1 MSNTTDQVE
10 YTLAAEQELAA
21 APEQQSA
28 QLEAL
33 GTKLIMEF
41 AQAEADRLLTEQ
53 RWLRDL
59 RQYKGQYDPETEVM
73 IGKNRSKSFVRK
85 TRVKVKTADSRVMD
99 LLFPAGTEKN
109 WDIDSTPV
117 PTLPDEIK
125 LKLIDVLTRVNGGQ
139 RPDQEALDKACL
151 GVAKTAAK
159 KMAKVV
165 EDQLVEVRYKLVSKQ
180 VVHSGH
186 LYGTGVLKGPLVEKK
201 IRVKF
206 IKDGGKWVQRSEEY
220 VVPFVDFVPL
230 WRFYPDMSASTL
242 EMCRFVYERHQMSRH
257 DVADLANRKTF
268 DGVKIKEYIE
278 RNPNGCVKLRYF
290 DNELK
295 VIGDRSASQGKP
307 GGQYEV
313 LERWGWLTGKELEEV
328 GVTIPKERM
337 HESFFSNVWLLPDG
351 QVIKAVLQPING
363 VTWPYHLYYF
373 DNDETSIFGEGLP
386 MIMRD
391 EQTNINAATRLMLDN
406 AAITSGSMLE
416 VNPHLLHPLTKP
428 DEVFPW
434 KVWLRNQTSPGE
446 TAVKAVTMP
455 NGLQPLMGLNSMFEN
470 NADEVSAIPRYMT
483 GENAT
488 QGAAG
493 TSSGLS
499 MLMGAVNIVI
509 KDLITNWDEGI
520 TRSFITGL
528 YRWNMQFNGNDEIK
542 GDFDVKARG
551 TASLIAKEVRARQ
564 LNEFS
569 ALTANPMDAPF
580 INRHRLNILRAE
592 ANELSDVVYTEDE
605 IKEMQGS
612 EQAQM
617 QQALQQKMLMA
628 QVAEAE
634 GKAAKLMADA
644 KVMHIQAAEKLA
656 NIDLIVSKAMESK
669 MATVFAAL
677 QAAGVAVTNPMIA
690 PAGDELL
697 RSVNFKDATP
707 DPAISQILGQQVQR
721 LSGGQ
726 PGPGGPGGQPP
737 GPAQPN
743 MAQAPG
749 PDRIP
754 PMTGQVGMHAG
765 IETPEIDQ

>member
-1 MSNTTDQVE
+1 MSNTSDQVE
-10 YTLAAEQELAA
+10 YTMAAEQQLAA
-21 APEQQSA
+21 SPEQTAA

-41 AQAEADRLLTEQ
+41 AKAEADRLLTEQ

-59 RQYKGQYDPETEVM
+59 RQYKGQYDPEVEAM
-73 IGKNRSKSFVRK
+73 IGKNRSKTFVRK
-85 TRVKVKTADSRVMD
+85 TRVKVKTANSRVMD
-99 LLFPAGTEKN
+99 LLFPAGSEKN
-109 WDIDSTPV
+109 WDIGSTPV
-117 PTLPDEIK
+117 PTLPDEVKAK
-125 LKLIDVLTRVNGGQ
+125 LVDVLTRVNNGQ
-139 RPDQEALDKACL
+139 QPDKEAIDKACL

-165 EDQLVEVRYKLVSKQ
+165 EDQLVEVHYKLISNQ

-186 LYGTGVLKGPLVEKK
+186 LYGTGILKGPLVEKK
-201 IRVKF
+201 IRIKFVKE
-206 IKDGGKWVQRSEEY
+206 GGKWVQRSEEY

-257 DVADLANRKTF
+257 DLADLANRKTF
-268 DGVKIKEYIE
+268 DGVEIKAYLEQ
-278 RNPNGCVKLRYF
+278 NPNGYVKLRYF

-295 VIGDRSASQGKP
+295 VIGDRPASQGTP

-313 LERWGWLTGKELEEV
+313 LERWGWLTGEQLKEI
-328 GVTIPKERM
+328 GVEIPDERK

-351 QVIKAVLQPING
+351 RVIKAVLQPING
-363 VTWPYHLYYF
+363 VTWPYHMYYF
-373 DNDETSIFGEGLP
+373 DKDETSIFGEGLP

-391 EQTNINAATRLMLDN
+391 EQININAATRLMLDN

-434 KVWLRNQTSPGE
+434 KIWLRNQTSPGE

-455 NGLQPLMGLNSMFEN
+455 NGLQPLMGLNAMFEQ
-470 NADEVSAIPRYMT
+470 NADEVSAIPRYMA

-528 YRWNMQFNGNDEIK
+528 YRWNMQFNSNDEIK

-564 LNEFS
+564 LNEFG

-580 INRHRLNILRAE
+580 INRHRLNLLRAE

-605 IKEMQGS
+605 IAAQSQSTE
-612 EQAQM
+612 AQM
-617 QQALQQKMLMA
+617 QQQLNMRLQMAAL
-628 QVAEAE
+628 AEAE
-634 GKAAKLMADA
+634 GKAAKMMADA
-644 KVMHIQAAEKLA
+644 KLIQMKAAEALA
-656 NIDLIVSKAMESK
+656 NVDLIASRAVESK
-669 MATVFAAL
+669 MGSIYAAL
-677 QAAGVAVTNPMIA
+677 QAAGVAVQNPMIA

-697 RSVNFKDATP
+697 RSANFKDATP
-707 DPAISQILGQQVQR
+707 DPAISQILGQQVQK
-721 LSGGQ
+721 LAGGQ
-726 PGPGGPGGQPP
+726 GGVGGPGGEPPVTP
-737 GPAQPN
+737 GPQVA
-743 MAQAPG
+743 APAG
-749 PDRIP
+749 QEQVP
-754 PMTGQVGMHAG
+754 PMTGQVGGHAG
-765 IETPEIDQ
+765 IETPEID

>member
-1 MSNTTDQVE
+1 MSTTDQVE
-10 YTLAAEQELAA
+10 YTMAAEQQLADRPTAQA
-21 APEQQSA
+21 AK
-28 QLEAL
+28 LEAL

-59 RQYKGQYDPETEVM
+59 RQYKGQYDPEVDAM

-117 PTLPDEIK
+117 PTLPEEVK
-125 LKLIDVLTRVNGGQ
+125 AKLISVLQRVNNGQ
-139 RPDQEALDKACL
+139 QPNQETIDKACL

-186 LYGTGVLKGPLVEKK
+186 LYGTGILKGPLVEKK

-206 IKDGGKWVQRSEEY
+206 IKEGGKWVQRSEEY

-242 EMCRFVYERHQMSRH
+242 EMCRFAYERHQMSRH
-257 DVADLANRKTF
+257 DLADLANRKTF
-268 DGVKIKEYIE
+268 DGVKIKEYLE
-278 RNPNGCVKLRYF
+278 ANPNGFVKLRYF

-295 VIGDRSASQGKP
+295 AIGDRPSSQGKP

-313 LERWGWLTGKELEEV
+313 LERWGWLTGEQLSEV
-328 GVTIPKERM
+328 GVTIPDERK

-391 EQTNINAATRLMLDN
+391 EQTNINAAMRLMLDN

-434 KVWLRNQTSPGE
+434 KIWLRNQTSPGE
-446 TAVKAVTMP
+446 SAVKAVTIP
-455 NGLQPLMGLNSMFEN
+455 NGLQPLMGLSSMFEQ

-520 TRSFITGL
+520 TRPFITGL
-528 YRWNMQFNGNDEIK
+528 YRWNMQFNNNDEIK

-564 LNEFS
+564 LNEFG

-580 INRHRLNILRAE
+580 INRHRLNLLRAE

-605 IKEMQGS
+605 IKEQS
-612 EQAQM
+612 QSTEAQM
-617 QQALQQKMLMA
+617 QQQLNMRLQMAAL
-628 QVAEAE
+628 AEAE
-634 GKAAKLMADA
+634 GKAAKMMADA
-644 KVMHIQAAEKLA
+644 KLIQMKAAEALA
-656 NIDLIVSKAMESK
+656 NVDLIASRAVESK
-669 MATVFAAL
+669 MGSIYAAL

-697 RSVNFKDATP
+697 RSANFKDATP
-707 DPAISQILGQQVQR
+707 DPAISQILGQQVQK
-721 LSGGQ
+721 LAGGQ
-726 PGPGGPGGQPP
+726 GGVGGPGGEPPATP
-737 GPAQPN
+737 GPQVA
-743 MAQAPG
+743 APAG
-749 PDRIP
+749 PEQVP
-754 PMTGQVGMHAG
+754 PMTGQVGGHAG